1 MVDLGQYINEV
12 KRDSETL
19 QIIADIQASISDLEM
34 PENTQLKDYGRL
46 LKDGELKMRSHDDSR
61 LKNRY
66 LFVFDKVM
74 LMCKSIKGEQ
84 YSFKEALILA
94 DYQVF

>member
-66 LFVFDKVM
+66 LFV
-74 LMCKSIKGEQ
+74 L
-84 YSFKEALILA
+84 
-94 DYQVF
+94 